1 MCFPLCINICFGLT
15 TLFLM
20 LWFELLVENAL
31 EFRNI
36 EEHLMRFVSRD
47 RTKHVSHLLTFVFK
61 ASHLGR
67 LVKGLVVWSRGLDSF
82 HLSDRGLSIF
92 VS

>member
-1 MCFPLCINICFGLT
+1 
-15 TLFLM
+15 M

-47 RTKHVSHLLTFVFK
+47 RTKLVSHLLTLVFK

-82 HLSDRGLSIF
+82 HPRDRGLSIF